1 MKRSEVHRLIAKES
15 SMALEWPQQLP
26 DWVVPPPDIALRS
39 WRERLA
45 RVCEKECAH
54 FAGLSYVKGL
64 AAIGSVGHGAP

>member
-1 MKRSEVHRLIAKES
+1 
-15 SMALEWPQQLP
+15 
-26 DWVVPPPDIALRS
+26 VVPPPDIALRS